1 MLDRYQRKIEYARI
15 SLTDKCN
22 LRCKYCMP
30 ETGVNKL
37 RHEDILNFSEIMRVV
52 NALARLGIKK
62 MRLTGGEPLVRRGIL
77 DLIREIKNTAGITEV
92 ALTTNAVLL
101 PKMLPD
107 LEQAKLDALNIS
119 LDTLDNKTFQSIT
132 RRDLFN
138 EVMAGITA
146 VKNSTIKNIKL
157 NCVPIYDVN
166 EDDICRLAELT
177 RDNSFKVRFIE
188 LMPIGCAYEVGYRG
202 VPMNVVQEKLI
213 KHFGTLLEL
222 PPAGGLS
229 GPARYYKING
239 FKGEIGFIDA
249 IEHKF
254 CASCNRVR
262 LTAEGFL
269 KLCLNANAGL
279 DLRALIRGGIN
290 DEDLTERI
298 KQAIY
303 KKPAEHLFFSR
314 GEETRDRRAMYQV
327 GG

>member
-30 ETGVNKL
+30 ETGVNRL

-62 MRLTGGEPLVRRGIL
+62 IRLTGGEPLVRRGVL
-77 DLIREIKNTAGITEV
+77 ELVREIKNTAGITEV

-119 LDTLDNKTFQSIT
+119 LDTLDNKIFQSIT

-138 EVMAGITA
+138 EVMAGIAA

-157 NCVPIYDVN
+157 NCVPIYNVN

-202 VPMNVVQEKLI
+202 VPMNVVQEKLT
-213 KHFGTLLEL
+213 KHFGTLLKL

-290 DEDLTERI
+290 DENLTERI